1 MKAKLVEMGSGGNS
15 GYIDDELPD
24 YVMIMVANKRSK
36 SQMTE
41 DLGLFLGDNTA
52 EFVEWLHQ
60 VLQKLQEVAI
70 PASAV
75 VQKSSS
81 SSSKRKPTSS
91 ESKKDKKKKSKR
103 DQHEDGSTTPPTV
116 GAKKAIEVSAGT
128 ATPSIT
134 DVFAEHLIQKAR
146 STMSV
151 DKVKT
156 KDECDVGKIDDF
168 DIPTISEMTESV
180 VITNNRRKDLSTLAD
195 LQKKINQAK
204 RQLRTFG
211 SADDESEDEDFI
223 NIKDDDDLG
232 DADED
237 NSGSPKNNTAVDK
250 QHKKPQRIP
259 ITFQEETLA
268 AERREQ
274 AKASETSDST
284 IIAQKRTVMDRLGSK
299 QTPSGNRD
307 NIISLSANRRMEKEI
322 YVPAF
327 RRNEDNRHQPS
338 RDARESSREDRSNR
352 DSFRDVNNPVRTNRD
367 ARDRPR
373 ESTFRD
379 SQRLAAKRDYPDKA
393 PPVKHSLVAQRDL
406 REQVRE
412 KQNKAKKELDSLRPK
427 RISDAVVSS
436 KKSRSMESR
445 VFVAPPKPAY
455 DENVVEVPVNS
466 VVKVQPRPV
475 VASNKQACKNLLL
488 RAVAEARKSTASVKP
503 REESPKRRKPTDALL
518 ANQPKLFSK
527 SFRDKV
533 KHNIVIE
540 LDTAAG
546 HQFPEEDDSSEVEY
560 VVDDIGCHEIE
571 DDTEEDDDVMENDDD
586 DDFTNGANAAVQTQ
600 QNPDPD
606 AGNDTQ
612 FVVTLDDMES
622 KKYAAKAKIAK
633 AAKKLR
639 RSVETNANNGMDDMD
654 NEDSRSSMKVNKLI
668 IKNDTD
674 DEEELMNEV
683 KRSTQKNVEVPVSAA
698 PSSASEEPPENSTS
712 PSSRRTKRRHVSPI
726 KFDLKKVDAE
736 EDKEESATSTKRH
749 RNSHERSSSAP
760 RRRSEERSSESSK
773 VATKRSE
780 SSRKYDHLPSRK
792 FDFYVFSYVHL
803 LFAIFFS
810 NIYNSAM
817 KLY

>member
-1 MKAKLVEMGSGGNS
+1 MLTQQSAVKAKLIEMGSGGSS

-41 DLGLFLGDNTA
+41 DLGLFLADNTS

-70 PASAV
+70 PASAI
-75 VQKSSS
+75 VQK
-81 SSSKRKPTSS
+81 SSKRKPTSS
-91 ESKKDKKKKSKR
+91 ESKRDKKKKSKR
-103 DQHEDGSTTPPTV
+103 DQPNEDGSLTPPPTL
-116 GAKKAIEVSAGT
+116 GTQQQKATEVSAGT

-146 STMSV
+146 TTMSL

-156 KDECDVGKIDDF
+156 KDESDVGKTDDF
-168 DIPTISEMTESV
+168 DIPTISEIAETA
-180 VITNNRRKDLSTLAD
+180 VISHNRRKDLSALAD

-211 SADDESEDEDFI
+211 SADESEDEDFI

-232 DADED
+232 DAEED
-237 NSGSPKNNTAVDK
+237 SGSPRDNDATTALK
-250 QHKKPQRIP
+250 LSRKTQRIP
-259 ITFQEETLA
+259 ITFHEETLA
-268 AERREQ
+268 AERRDQ
-274 AKASETSDST
+274 AKAIESSSESATS
-284 IIAQKRTVMDRLGSK
+284 AQKRTVMDRLGSK
-299 QTPSGNRD
+299 QSGGNRD

-338 RDARESSREDRSNR
+338 RDARDSSREDRSNR
-352 DSFRDVNNPVRTNRD
+352 DRDRNAARTNRES
-367 ARDRPR
+367 RDRPR

-379 SQRLAAKRDYPDKA
+379 SERLAKRDYHEKPQPPA
-393 PPVKHSLVAQRDL
+393 PVKHSSVSQRDL

-412 KQNKAKKELDSLRPK
+412 KQNKAKELESLRPA
-427 RISDAVVSS
+427 RGDLLASS
-436 KKSRSMESR
+436 KKSRSIESR
-445 VFVAPPKPAY
+445 VFVAPPKPVY

-503 REESPKRRKPTDALL
+503 RDESPKRRRPTDPLL

-540 LDTAAG
+540 LDTAAAG
-546 HQFPEEDDSSEVEY
+546 QFPEEDDSSEVEY

-571 DDTEEDDDVMENDDD
+571 DDTEEDAMEQDDD
-586 DDFTNGANAAVQTQ
+586 DDEFANGANDDDPAQHDADAVD
-600 QNPDPD
+600 N
-606 AGNDTQ
+606 ATQ
-612 FVVTLDDMES
+612 FVVTLDDLES
-622 KKYAAKAKIAK
+622 KKYAAKTNIAR
-633 AAKKLR
+633 AAKKGR
-639 RSVETNANNGMDDMD
+639 RPAAINLNGLDDPD
-654 NEDSRSSMKVNKLI
+654 NEDSRSSLKVNKLI

-683 KRSTQKNVEVPVSAA
+683 KRSTQKSKTDVPAA
-698 PSSASEEPPENSTS
+698 TTAPTTSEPAEKSSPPSSS
-712 PSSRRTKRRHVSPI
+712 SSRRTKRRHVSPI
-726 KFDLKKVDAE
+726 KFDLKTGAGVD
-736 EDKEESATSTKRH
+736 EDKVESSNTPPKR
-749 RNSHERSSSAP
+749 RRGSHERSSSAP
-760 RRRSEERSSESSK
+760 RRRSEEGTSESLK
-773 VATKRSE
+773 VTTKRAE
-780 SSRKYDHLPSRK
+780 SSRKYDHLPSRE
-792 FDFYVFSYVHL
+792 SL
-803 LFAIFFS
+803 LLYFVYH
-810 NIYNSAM
+810 YN
-817 KLY
+817 KIK